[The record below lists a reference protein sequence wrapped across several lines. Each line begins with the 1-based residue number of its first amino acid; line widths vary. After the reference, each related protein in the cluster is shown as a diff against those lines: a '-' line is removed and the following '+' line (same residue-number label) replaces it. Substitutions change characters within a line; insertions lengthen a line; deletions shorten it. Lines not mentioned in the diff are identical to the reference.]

1 MRLMMLYGV
10 NCTKHI
16 WDYINPYLKNFEID
30 YVEYPHEVTRNAKK
44 VDDITEWV
52 YKNYGHHCYDAMIGH
67 SLGGIIALQLIAE
80 YKMKAGKLIYIETN
94 LKPANEF
101 YRNLMKQKNM
111 EKYGKSILQMLSEE
125 REFYTADLLK
135 SIQDDFDYTDLVN
148 HISQDIYA
156 VYGDRGLPEYPA
168 KIQDL
173 NLPAQILDN
182 LNFVFIHD
190 SCHMIMVE
198 NPEQLSE
205 TIKRILLNPSLQG
218 CFRTPY

>member
-1 MRLMMLYGV
+1 MILYGV

-16 WDYINPYLKNFEID
+16 WDYINPYLINFEID
-30 YVEYPHEVTRNAKK
+30 YVEYPHDVTQNAKK

-52 YKNYGHHCYDAMIGH
+52 YNNYGHHCYDAIIGH

-80 YKMKAGKLIYIETN
+80 YKIKVNKIICLDTSF
-94 LKPANEF
+94 KPANEF
-101 YRNLMKQKNM
+101 YRNLMTQKNM

-125 REFYTADLLK
+125 REFYTGELLK
-135 SIQDDFDYTDLVN
+135 SIQDDFDYTNLVN
-148 HISQDIYA
+148 EISQDIYA
-156 VYGDRGLPEYPA
+156 IYGDRGMPEYPA

-173 NLPAQILDN
+173 NLSAQILNN
-182 LNFVFIHD
+182 LNLVFIHD

-205 TIKRILLNPSLQG
+205 IIKGILLNSRLSS
-218 CFRTPY
+218 

>member
-1 MRLMMLYGV
+1 MILYGV

-16 WDYINPYLKNFEID
+16 WDYINPYLINFEID
-30 YVEYPHEVTRNAKK
+30 YVEYPHDVTQNAKK

-52 YKNYGHHCYDAMIGH
+52 YNNYGHHCYDAIIGH

-80 YKMKAGKLIYIETN
+80 YKIKVNKIICLDTSF
-94 LKPANEF
+94 KPANEF
-101 YRNLMKQKNM
+101 YRNLMTQKNM

-125 REFYTADLLK
+125 REFYTTELLK
-135 SIQDDFDYTDLVN
+135 SIQDDFDYANLVN
-148 HISQDIYA
+148 ETSQDIYA
-156 VYGDRGLPEYPA
+156 IYGDRGMPEYPA

-173 NLPAQILDN
+173 NLSAQILNN
-182 LNFVFIHD
+182 LNLVFIHD

-205 TIKRILLNPSLQG
+205 SIKGILLNSRLSS
-218 CFRTPY
+218 

>member
-1 MRLMMLYGV
+1 MRLMILYGI

-16 WDYINPYLKNFEID
+16 WDYINPYLSNFEID
-30 YVEYPHEVTRNAKK
+30 YVEYPHDVTLKAKK

-80 YKMKAGKLIYIETN
+80 YKMKVDKIIYLDTN

-101 YRNLMKQKNM
+101 YRNLMTQKNM
-111 EKYGKSILQMLSEE
+111 EKYGKSILQMLNEE
-125 REFYTADLLK
+125 REFYTAELLK
-135 SIQDDFDYTDLVN
+135 SIQVDFDYTHLVN
-148 HISQDIYA
+148 KISQDIYA
-156 VYGDRGLPEYPA
+156 IYGDRGIPEYPA

-173 NLPAQILDN
+173 NLSAQILNN
-182 LNFVFIHD
+182 LNLVFIHD

-205 TIKRILLNPSLQG
+205 IIKGILLNSGLPG
-218 CFRTPY
+218 I